1 MAEIEVLLAQYLGQ
15 PWSDCMPYSDTRV
28 RSVLAAPPYT
38 QLDIERVPASK
49 YHHPPVPGQCAFVR
63 ASSSSFQLA
72 WYACDFVEADDIDNL
87 VFCLDA
93 PSSHQHISSVIG
105 VPRKTMADCCI
116 LLPYELARCAV
127 DTACQTILYR
137 LLLPDLSALA
147 Q

>member
-49 YHHPPVPGQCAFVR
+49 YHHPLEPGQCAFVR

-72 WYACDFVEADDIDNL
+72 WYACDLVEADDDVDSL

-93 PSSHQHISSVIG
+93 PSSHLSSVIG
-105 VPRKTMADCCI
+105 VSRKTMVECCI
-116 LLPYELARCAV
+116 LLPYELACDDAV
-127 DTACQTILYR
+127 CQTILYR